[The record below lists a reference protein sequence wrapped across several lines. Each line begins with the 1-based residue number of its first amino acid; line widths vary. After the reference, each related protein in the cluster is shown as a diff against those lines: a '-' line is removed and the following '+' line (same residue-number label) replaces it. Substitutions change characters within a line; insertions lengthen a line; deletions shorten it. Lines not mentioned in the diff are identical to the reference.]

1 MDVPGFIGE
10 NAAGFF
16 SALRQW
22 LTIPAI
28 GAELTASR

>member
-1 MDVPGFIGE
+1 MDVPGFIGK

-16 SALRQW
+16 SALRPW